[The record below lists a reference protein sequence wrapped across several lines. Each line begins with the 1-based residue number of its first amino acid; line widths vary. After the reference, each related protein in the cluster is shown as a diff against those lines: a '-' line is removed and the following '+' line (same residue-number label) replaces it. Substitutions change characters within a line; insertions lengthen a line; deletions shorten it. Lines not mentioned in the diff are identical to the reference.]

1 MFTFKISY
9 VNIVNFICEL
19 GIFMQNYTNF
29 LDKHKYKIIILL
41 TLFTALLSISLK
53 DLAYEGSYRI
63 WFDKESKIIKKYDV
77 FRSAFS
83 GDDTFV
89 VAFKDEKSIFTPKAV
104 ETILDLTQKL
114 ELIDGVYKVDSLS
127 NYQYVSA
134 QDDDITVENFLY
146 DAQNLESKKS
156 IAIKDPL
163 ILHQLISDDAK
174 TTMFGVRLAN
184 STGADEEVN
193 IYVMKEIQKILQAKS
208 SETDYQF
215 YVTGAP
221 AITASLVTISQGDA
235 MVLMPLAVVVVVTFL
250 FLIFR
255 SFLGVL
261 VPSVVIVLTFV
272 IVLSVQILL
281 GYKLNNFTVNI
292 PSFITAIAIADAM
305 HLFIAWI
312 YYKNKNLTNK
322 EAVEQALKSNIVPIG
337 LTSLTTSIGF
347 ASLGLSA
354 IEPISTLGV
363 AVTSGAIIAFL
374 LSFTIAPAILLTL
387 KDDYKPKPIRIVN
400 LLNAKGYGSFIVKN
414 DKKIVL
420 MFSLIFIF
428 IAYGLN
434 FIKVDSNSIKYFDEN
449 TLVRS
454 GSAFIEKNLT
464 GSMIYEIILDSKS
477 EDGVKNPDFL
487 NKIVAFENEFR
498 SKFENVRFTSSIKD
512 VVIRMQSVLNP
523 NAIEPIPNNQ
533 ELIAQY
539 LLLYSLSLPQG
550 MELNDKINTTERY
563 LRLSVNVNLVD
574 TSKDL
579 AMIAWIKNWWTA
591 NTSYSADVQGQTALF
606 AYMQRSVTDTLITSI
621 SVTLIIVAFI
631 MFLIFKNVKMLW
643 IFIFP
648 NLAPIVLVAGAMG
661 YLGINIDLGVAVS
674 AAVIL
679 GIAVDDSIHFFS
691 KYFEAIKTLSF
702 EDAIDYV
709 ISHSANAMILT
720 TLILSFTFSIFG
732 VSSFIPNV
740 NFAIVTV
747 IALNL
752 ALLLDLVL
760 LPALLSLFYKKEEPL
775 AELLQA

>member
-1 MFTFKISY
+1 M
-9 VNIVNFICEL
+9 N
-19 GIFMQNYTNF
+19 NYTNF

-53 DLAYEGSYRI
+53 DLAYEGSYRV
-63 WFDKESKIIKKYDV
+63 WFDKESTVIKKYDV
-77 FRSAFS
+77 FRSTFS

-89 VAFKDEKSIFTPKAV
+89 VAFKDEKGIFTQKAV

-146 DAQNLESKKS
+146 DTQNLEAKKA
-156 IAIKDPL
+156 IALKDTL

-174 TTMFGVRLAN
+174 TTMFGVRLSN
-184 STGADEEVN
+184 HTGAEEEVN
-193 IYVMKEIQKILQAKS
+193 IYVMREIEKILQAKS
-208 SETDYQF
+208 SMSSYEF

-221 AITASLVTISQGDA
+221 AITASLVSISQGDA

-272 IVLSVQILL
+272 IVLSIQILL

-312 YYKNKNLTNK
+312 YYKNKDLTNK
-322 EAVEQALKSNIVPIG
+322 EAVMRALSSNIVPIG

-354 IEPISTLGV
+354 IEPISTLGI

-374 LSFTIAPAILLTL
+374 LSITIAPAILLTL
-387 KDDYKPKPIRIVN
+387 SDKYRVKPIRFVN
-400 LLNAKGYGSFIVKN
+400 LLNTKGYGSFIVRN

-420 MFSLIFIF
+420 LFSVMFII

-434 FIKVDSNSIKYFDEN
+434 YVKVDSNSIKYFDED
-449 TLVRS
+449 TVVRS
-454 GSAFIEKNLT
+454 GSNFIEKNLT
-464 GSMIYEIILDSKS
+464 GSMIYEIILDSKR
-477 EDGVKNPDFL
+477 EDGIKNPDFL
-487 NKIVAFENEFR
+487 NKIVVFEDEFR
-498 SKFENVRFTSSIKD
+498 SKFDNVRFTTSIKD
-512 VVIRMQSVLNP
+512 VVLRMQNVLNP
-523 NAIEPIPNNQ
+523 NAIEPIPDNQ
-533 ELIAQY
+533 ELVAQY

-563 LRLSVNVNLVD
+563 IRLSVNVNLVD

-579 AMIAWIKNWWTA
+579 AMIEWVKNWWINNST
-591 NTSYSADVQGQTALF
+591 YSADVQGQTALF
-606 AYMQRSVTDTLITSI
+606 AYMQSSVTDTLITSI
-621 SVTLIIVAFI
+621 SVTLVIVAFI
-631 MFLIFKNVKMLW
+631 MFLIFKNLKMLW

-648 NLAPIVLVAGAMG
+648 NLAPIILVAGVMG
-661 YLGINIDLGVAVS
+661 YLGINIDIGVAVS

-691 KYFEAIKTLSF
+691 KYFEAIKTKTF
-702 EDAIDYV
+702 EDSIDYV
-709 ISHSANAMILT
+709 ISHSGNAMILT
-720 TLILSFTFSIFG
+720 TLILSFTFAIFG

-760 LPALLSLFYKKEEPL
+760 LPALLSLFYKKD
-775 AELLQA
+775 